1 MNCLLFVSTIDIY
14 SIEKLEL
21 SIDNVNNIFK
31 RELDF
36 WKGEDIFIFNAF
48 SMKPR
53 LKQFNYIKNPFQ
65 ILIFE
70 I

>member
-1 MNCLLFVSTIDIY
+1 MNCLLFVSTIGIY

-36 WKGEDIFIFNAF
+36 
-48 SMKPR
+48 
-53 LKQFNYIKNPFQ
+53 
-65 ILIFE
+65 
-70 I
+70 